1 MPVELGS
8 PSPEPFER
16 SPSPEFGSRGGASGD
31 EPKIRGRRFT
41 ENDIQRRRLDKLLA
55 NPDKEVVLPEGMGMK
70 MGRTPK
76 DTLKNI
82 SGSSAA
88 AGSGEFHIY
97 KQSRRREYERVKAM
111 ERQTRDFE
119 QQAAFMARQAE
130 RDRVT
135 DEKTARNR
143 AKRQKRKNRG
153 GESKAG
159 KGANGHEPDA
169 KKSKFAGGD
178 ETGQRKEREEREKVN
193 TVAEVQAAQAAAAAG
208 DTAERRAEVSIT
220 VVDDE

>member
-1 MPVELGS
+1 MPVEPAS

-16 SPSPEFGSRGGASGD
+16 SPSPDFGSRGGASGD
-31 EPKIRGRRFT
+31 GPKVRGRRFT
-41 ENDIQRRRLDKLLA
+41 EHDIQKRRLEKLLA
-55 NPDKEVVLPEGMGMK
+55 NPDKEVVLPEGMGLK

-97 KQSRRREYERVKAM
+97 KHSRRREYERVKAM
-111 ERQTRDFE
+111 ERQTRDLE
-119 QQAAFMARQAE
+119 EQAAFMARQAE
-130 RDRVT
+130 RDRIAA
-135 DEKTARNR
+135 EKTAKNR
-143 AKRQKRKNRG
+143 ARRQKRKHRG
-153 GESKAG
+153 GEPASK
-159 KGANGHEPDA
+159 GHEPDG
-169 KKSKFAGGD
+169 KRSKFANGG
-178 ETGQRKEREEREKVN
+178 ETQEQREEREEHGEVN

-208 DTAERRAEVSIT
+208 DSAERRAEVSIT